1 MTDPVG
7 RTPGD
12 DQPEGFYRVLVE
24 HAVDPFV
31 VVDQQLDIVYVSP
44 TITQL
49 LGHDPEALRG
59 MSALDLLSPDSRDLA
74 IDALGMVLP
83 SAAQPNSRNNPVRM
97 QLLDAH
103 GRKLAVNV
111 LASAAPAE
119 TTGGVVLQLGRAGA
133 AQVMNDAVNAILEG
147 RDHERVLA
155 LLASVIEHDISESSA
170 TLASGWNGRGFARVA
185 GSDGP
190 LDLRAP
196 NPLDRVAITTA
207 LGGPDELVDL
217 HEELAPETRE
227 AAAALGR
234 HGCWLAQ
241 VRVGREREASA
252 ALVVWNPTPG
262 PPGPV
267 YRDDLRRAIRVAE
280 LGLQWELQ
288 QRLLAWDASHD
299 RLTRLANRVELQE
312 RLDRGAGP
320 RAVLFCDLDDFKPVN
335 DRYGHR
341 YGDAVLVAVA
351 RRLEVNARPH
361 LAARLGGDEFAVLME
376 HVDDADAPV
385 RLAQRLIGAISQPID
400 AHGVRAQV
408 GLSVGVA
415 VDLTRLAK
423 GDAVL
428 HAADVALR
436 RAKADGKGRAAW
448 TVSPAAPL
456 D

>member
-1 MTDPVG
+1 MTYPGG
-7 RTPGD
+7 RTPGVD
-12 DQPEGFYRVLVE
+12 RPEGFYRALVE
-24 HAVDPFV
+24 HAPDPFV
-31 VVDQQLDIVYVSP
+31 IVD
-44 TITQL
+44 TQL
-49 LGHDPEALRG
+49 NIAFAGPAITVLLGYDPTDLVG
-59 MSALDLLSPDSRDLA
+59 TSALDLLSSESRDLA

-83 SAAQPNSRNNPVRM
+83 NAAEPNRRNNPVRM
-97 QLLDAH
+97 QLLDAQ
-103 GRKLAVNV
+103 GRKVAVNV
-111 LASAAPAE
+111 LASAVPDQS
-119 TTGGVVLQLGRAGA
+119 TGGVVLQLGRAGA
-133 AQVMNDAVNAILEG
+133 AQVMNDTVNAILQG
-147 RDHERVLA
+147 SNHERVLA
-155 LLASVIEHDISESSA
+155 LLASVIEYDISESSA
-170 TLASGWNGRGFARVA
+170 ALASGWTGRGFVRVA
-185 GSDGP
+185 GSEGP
-190 LDLRAP
+190 LDLHAP
-196 NPLDRVAITTA
+196 RPLDRVAITTA

-217 HEELAPETRE
+217 HEHLAPETRE

-252 ALVVWNPTPG
+252 ALVVWSPVPG
-262 PPGPV
+262 SPGPV
-267 YRDDLRRAIRVAE
+267 YREDLRRAIRVAE

-288 QRLLAWDASHD
+288 QRLLTWDASHD
-299 RLTRLANRVELQE
+299 RLTRLVNRVELQD
-312 RLDRGAGP
+312 RLDGSSGA

-376 HVDDADAPV
+376 NFDDADLPL
-385 RLAQRLIGAISQPID
+385 RLAQRLIGAVSQPID

-415 VDLTRLAK
+415 VDLTERAD

-436 RAKADGKGRAAW
+436 RAKADGKGRVAW
-448 TVSPAAPL
+448 TISQEAAP